1 MTDRPTALAERT
13 LTATLRQA
21 TDKEPERLAVCD
33 KHRKL
38 TYRQVWESARRF
50 AGGFRSLGIERQE
63 RVLLML
69 DNHVDMV
76 LCWAGLTFNA
86 AVEVPVN
93 TALRGGILQRVIGG
107 SGARLAVVDEQYAD
121 RFAEAAGDTIETV
134 VIRRAAGQTRGL
146 QGTCGGVGR
155 KLVAFES
162 LAAGDA
168 CGPVPV
174 DPWDL
179 VTLMYTS
186 GTTGTS
192 KGVMIPHAAL
202 HSTSESWGN
211 LRPGDV
217 HFIALPLFHNAA
229 KSGVYATMMAG
240 ATAYIAEKFSAS
252 EFWAEA
258 RAAGAT
264 STQFIGP
271 MPEFLLRQDP
281 SPEDG
286 RHEIRQAYMVPVIKR
301 YDEFRR
307 RFNVNRIL
315 TVYGSTE
322 IGTATFDNEGTSP
335 QPGRVGTPSPLLE
348 FKLVDEHDLD
358 VEDGQAG
365 EAVVRPR
372 EPWLLMAGYQD
383 QSAANMNAWRNG
395 WFHTGDALYRDG
407 DGAYHFVDR
416 LRDRIRRRGENISS
430 AEVEGEVNSH
440 PDVLETA
447 AVAIPNELGE
457 DDVKVAVILRAG
469 AGLTEEQLARY
480 LVDRMPYF
488 MVPRYIEFVDE
499 LPRTPNLKVRKEALR
514 AVGIGNGWDRE
525 NAGIVARK

>member
-1 MTDRPTALAERT
+1 
-13 LTATLRQA
+13 
-21 TDKEPERLAVCD
+21 
-33 KHRKL
+33 
-38 TYRQVWESARRF
+38 
-50 AGGFRSLGIERQE
+50 
-63 RVLLML
+63 ML
-69 DNHVDMV
+69 DNHVDMI
-76 LCWAGLTFNA
+76 LCCAGLTFGA

-93 TALRGGILQRVIGG
+93 TGLRGGMLQHVIRS
-107 SGARLAVVDEQYAD
+107 SGARLAVIDEQYVG
-121 RFAEAAGDTIETV
+121 RFAEVAGDAIETI
-134 VIRRAAGQTRGL
+134 VIRRPGDVQHRSSGDSGAR
-146 QGTCGGVGR
+146 R
-155 KLVAFES
+155 KIVAFES
-162 LAAGDA
+162 LATGDA
-168 CGPVPV
+168 CGPLPV

-186 GTTGTS
+186 GTTGTA

-202 HSTSESWGN
+202 HATSESWGN

-252 EFWAEA
+252 DFWAEA

-271 MPEFLLRQDP
+271 MPEFLLRMDP
-281 SPEDG
+281 SPDDG

-301 YDEFRR
+301 FDEFRR
-307 RFNVNRIL
+307 RFNVSRIL

-335 QPGRVGTPSPLLE
+335 QPGRVGTPSPLLD
-348 FKLVDEHDLD
+348 FNLVDEHDLG
-358 VEDGQAG
+358 VEDGQVG

-395 WFHTGDALYRDG
+395 WFHTGDALYRDD

-430 AEVEGEVNSH
+430 AEVEVEVNSH

-447 AVAIPNELGE
+447 AVAVPSEVGE
-457 DDVKVAVILRAG
+457 DDVKVAVIMRAESS
-469 AGLTEEQLARY
+469 LTEEQLARY

-488 MVPRYIEFVDE
+488 MVPRYIEFIDE

-514 AVGIGNGWDRE
+514 AAGIGHGWDRE
-525 NAGIVARK
+525 KAGIVARK